1 MADNLNYYWQKRNEA
16 DQKSREYE
24 KLQEDIANG
33 LKHNQNK
40 EKEEQQ
46 KKELARSSSNVG
58 YLQAKLS
65 ESQKEVEYYKNLLT
79 KPMHEIADVNGN
91 FQETYHQQQ
100 TILGEWMVS
109 QRAFK
114 ELAIQLGIEAG
125 RTKEDIVAEGMANKE
140 KVLNNQTEHGNDFNQ
155 NEWQLYYAPRIK
167 AKQGIK

>member
-1 MADNLNYYWQKRNEA
+1 MADNLNYYWQKRNEQEKRSRDY
-16 DQKSREYE
+16 DQ
-24 KLQEDIANG
+24 LQNDIYAG
-33 LKHNQNK
+33 LKENANK
-40 EKEEQQ
+40 EKIKALED
-46 KKELARSSSNVG
+46 
-58 YLQAKLS
+58 
-65 ESQKEVEYYKNLLT
+65 EVEYYKKLLT